1 MILRRV
7 RHLTGQTGGEPG
19 GEGAYLSYITER
31 TFERDEPPMNI
42 TAKLRA
48 RRVEARNRKAI
59 ARAINQAPSQSM
71 RHELMA
77 IAQNQVTT
85 LR

>member
-1 MILRRV
+1 
-7 RHLTGQTGGEPG
+7 
-19 GEGAYLSYITER
+19 
-31 TFERDEPPMNI
+31 MNF

-48 RRVEARNRKAI
+48 RRVEARNRKAV
-59 ARAINQAPSQSM
+59 ARAIDSASTPAM

-77 IAQNQVTT
+77 IAQAQVTT

>member
-1 MILRRV
+1 
-7 RHLTGQTGGEPG
+7 
-19 GEGAYLSYITER
+19 
-31 TFERDEPPMNI
+31 MNI

-59 ARAINQAPSQSM
+59 ARAIDQAPSQSM

>member
-1 MILRRV
+1 
-7 RHLTGQTGGEPG
+7 
-19 GEGAYLSYITER
+19 
-31 TFERDEPPMNI
+31 MNI

-59 ARAINQAPSQSM
+59 ARAIDQAPSPAM
-71 RHELMA
+71 RHELIA
-77 IAQNQVTT
+77 IAQNQMTT

>member
-1 MILRRV
+1 M
-7 RHLTGQTGGEPG
+7 RHT
-19 GEGAYLSYITER
+19 TEEHR
-31 TFERDEPPMNI
+31 ERDEPPMNI

-59 ARAINQAPSQSM
+59 ANAIDMASTPAM

-77 IAQNQVTT
+77 IAQSQSTT

>member
-1 MILRRV
+1 
-7 RHLTGQTGGEPG
+7 
-19 GEGAYLSYITER
+19 
-31 TFERDEPPMNI
+31 MNPVNF

-48 RRVEARNRKAI
+48 RRVEARNRKAV
-59 ARAINQAPSQSM
+59 ARAIDQAPTPAM

-77 IAQNQVTT
+77 IAQAQVTT